1 MGRFCSF
8 GGKTAN
14 LQTPEP
20 LNLELLNLEQTIDH
34 LFRHEWGRMV
44 AFLTRIFGAHNL
56 EMAEDIAQDT
66 LLKAFE
72 QWKIKG
78 VPDNPSAWLMTVAKN
93 RAMDVIR
100 RERRNIRLA
109 DDVAVLLES
118 EYTIATTMDNLTTAA
133 EIKDDQLRM
142 MFACCH
148 PALAGEAQVTMILKT
163 LCGFSIAEIAKAFL
177 SNEENINKRL
187 YRARQ
192 LFREGKVTLEI
203 PTQNELV
210 ERLENVLTS
219 IYLLFNEGYNA
230 TSHEDLIRN
239 DLIQE
244 ALRLGVLL
252 TQNQQT
258 ARPEVYALLALMC
271 FHAARTGG
279 RLDEAGNILLLKQQ
293 DRSLWNPDLIQT
305 GINFLSQSAQGE
317 TFTKYH
323 AEAGIAY
330 EHCIAKNYDQ
340 TNWENIVH
348 QYDVLYQIH
357 STPIVALNRA
367 IAVGEWKG
375 AREGLKA
382 VEQISDLQTL
392 HNYYLL
398 SATLGEFYLQLNEP
412 AKARPYFEKALS
424 QTQSEK
430 EKKLL
435 REKMSEP

>member
-1 MGRFCSF
+1 MRNFEH
-8 GGKTAN
+8 
-14 LQTPEP
+14 QTTKPPNFEF
-20 LNLELLNLEQTIDH
+20 LNLELSNLEQTIDH
-34 LFRHEWGRMV
+34 LFRHEWGKMV

-72 QWKIKG
+72 LWKIKG
-78 VPDNPSAWLMTVAKN
+78 IPDNPPAWLMTVAKN

-100 RERRNIRLA
+100 RERHNIRLS

-118 EYTIATTMDNLTTAA
+118 EYTIASTIENLTTEE

-163 LCGFSIAEIAKAFL
+163 LCGFSITEIAKAFL

-203 PTQNELV
+203 PTKNELG

-252 TQNQQT
+252 TQNKQT

-271 FHAARTGG
+271 FHAARTGS
-279 RLDEAGNILLLKQQ
+279 RLDEEGNILLLKQQ
-293 DRSLWNPDLIQT
+293 DRSTWNQELIQT
-305 GINFLSQSAQGE
+305 GISFLSQSAQGE

-330 EHCIAKNYDQ
+330 QHCIAKKYHQ
-340 TNWENIVH
+340 TNWKNIVQ
-348 QYDVLYQIH
+348 QYDLLYQIH
-357 STPIVALNRA
+357 PTPIIALNRA
-367 IAVGEWKG
+367 IAIGEWKG

-382 VEQISDLQTL
+382 MEQIPDLQTL
-392 HNYYLL
+392 YNYYLL
-398 SATLGEFYLQLNEP
+398 SATLGEFYLKLNEP

-435 REKMSEP
+435 REKMGGMG